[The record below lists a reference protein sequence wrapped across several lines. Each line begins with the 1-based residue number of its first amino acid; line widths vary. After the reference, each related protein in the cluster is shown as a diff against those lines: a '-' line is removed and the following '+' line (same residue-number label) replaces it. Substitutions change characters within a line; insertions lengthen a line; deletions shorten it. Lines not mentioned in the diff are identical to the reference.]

1 MQQNCTAY
9 MKTSM
14 INGKVVVDVC
24 YTHHGHEKEIQHIWL
39 SSQKRREIAAQIHQ
53 GVSAERILDD
63 IREET
68 LGEDIKRHQIIVK
81 KDLANI
87 KRSFG
92 LSDFQKHAND
102 QESVR
107 AWIEEWE
114 NSNSNPILFCKFQG
128 K

>member
-9 MKTSM
+9 MKTSV
-14 INGKVVVDVC
+14 NDSKVVVDVC

-39 SSQKRREIAAQIHQ
+39 SNEKRREIAAQINQ
-53 GVSAERILDD
+53 GVSPERILHD
-63 IREET
+63 IREEN

-81 KDLANI
+81 KDLTNI
-87 KRSFG
+87 KSSFG
-92 LSDFQKHAND
+92 LSEFQKHAND

-114 NSNSNPILFCKFQG
+114 NSGNNPILFRKFQG
-128 K
+128 R